1 MCRFFC
7 PTSNFCP
14 NIRHKMFLLFYE
26 ISWSSLFPLLLV
38 IGTYLWVEELKRKI
52 LINNI
57 IRQDRNIYV
66 QKGNKN
72 SLLETVEKEQ
82 KRPEAYLI
90 FKYLIGILLGKTG
103 TFMNKKG
110 TIALWWKW
118 MKMSKRPETSFI
130 LLSIRSIN
138 GQNRNISEQNGNET
152 SLLGLGIIEK
162 KQEGLKT
169 ISYI

>member
-1 MCRFFC
+1 M
-7 PTSNFCP
+7 
-14 NIRHKMFLLFYE
+14 
-26 ISWSSLFPLLLV
+26 
-38 IGTYLWVEELKRKI
+38 EELIRKI

-103 TFMNKKG
+103 TFMNEQKG
-110 TIALWWKW
+110 NNSFL
-118 MKMSKRPETSFI
+118 MK
-130 LLSIRSIN
+130 
-138 GQNRNISEQNGNET
+138 
-152 SLLGLGIIEK
+152 
-162 KQEGLKT
+162 
-169 ISYI
+169 